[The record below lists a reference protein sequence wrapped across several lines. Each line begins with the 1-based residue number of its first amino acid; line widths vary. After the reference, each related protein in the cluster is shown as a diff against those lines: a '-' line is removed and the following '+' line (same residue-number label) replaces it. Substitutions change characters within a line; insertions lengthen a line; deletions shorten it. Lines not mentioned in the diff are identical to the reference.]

1 MYYILLLLFTVLYST
16 QVRPFPRWG
25 CPCSRDTRLFHST
38 SWRIGLTPW
47 LILPIGPRFG
57 RNLYAELIQEGNSAS
72 LESYR
77 GLGKARGTA
86 ACAGGALAESFN
98 TDSDCVA
105 RVFDDHCGHIHIGPF
120 AAGGILRAPF
130 R

>member
-1 MYYILLLLFTVLYST
+1 MSVQPRYAFVSLHVLANRPNTVANYSNRSP
-16 QVRPFPRWG
+16 VRP
-25 CPCSRDTRLFHST
+25 
-38 SWRIGLTPW
+38 
-47 LILPIGPRFG
+47 
-57 RNLYAELIQEGNSAS
+57 ELICRVDPRRKFCS